1 MAGVNGPSPEPEPGS
16 AADIGDIRADIERT
30 RGELG
35 DTVEALSAKLDV
47 ADRARA
53 AAKPSLAVV
62 ASIAGVTVV
71 TLIWWRRRSHRR
83 R

>member
-1 MAGVNGPSPEPEPGS
+1 MAAVERPEPEPGPT
-16 AADIGDIRADIERT
+16 ADISDIQADNERT

-35 DTVEALSAKLDV
+35 GTVEALTGKLDV

-62 ASIAGVTVV
+62 ASVAGVTVV
-71 TLIWWRRRSHRR
+71 AVIWWRKRLRAHR
-83 R
+83 

>member
-1 MAGVNGPSPEPEPGS
+1 MAAVERPNPESKPG
-16 AADIGDIRADIERT
+16 AAAEISDIQADIERT

-35 DTVEALSAKLDV
+35 DTVETLSGKLDV

-71 TLIWWRRRSHRR
+71 GLIWWRKRSGRR

>member
-1 MAGVNGPSPEPEPGS
+1 VAGPEPGPD
-16 AADIGDIRADIERT
+16 ARIGDIQSDIERT

-35 DTVEALSAKLDV
+35 DTVDALSAKV
-47 ADRARA
+47 DRSKA

-62 ASIAGVTVV
+62 ASVAGMTVV
-71 TLIWWRRRSHRR
+71 GIFWWRWRSGRR

>member
-1 MAGVNGPSPEPEPGS
+1 MAEADGRTPDPEPGA
-16 AADIGDIRADIERT
+16 AADIGDIQADIERT

-71 TLIWWRRRSHRR
+71 TLIWWRRRTHRR
-83 R
+83 H